1 MSEFAA
7 AAKRIIREA
16 IDEIRE
22 LSGDVADVLS
32 GGNPHDTLTY
42 RGTLL
47 HRLLE
52 AACVLQRH
60 VLTEHPADDAEPVTR
75 DWLESVQRKVV
86 RYEGKTLT
94 HDMSIGYHHG
104 ANCHTVSLRSPIG
117 QCDIVDVLVRAD
129 VRRLLAALGVSK

>member
-1 MSEFAA
+1 MTSEIAA
-7 AAKRIIREA
+7 A

-60 VLTEHPADDAEPVTR
+60 VLHNDIQAKYDQLRDEVESLGRYVACEGYDDELGNRVIGLAYDGGTWGPTADPKYEAMEA
-75 DWLESVQRKVV
+75 LESVEKWLKERTAK
-86 RYEGKTLT
+86 
-94 HDMSIGYHHG
+94 M
-104 ANCHTVSLRSPIG
+104 
-117 QCDIVDVLVRAD
+117 
-129 VRRLLAALGVSK
+129 LGVTITEGAR